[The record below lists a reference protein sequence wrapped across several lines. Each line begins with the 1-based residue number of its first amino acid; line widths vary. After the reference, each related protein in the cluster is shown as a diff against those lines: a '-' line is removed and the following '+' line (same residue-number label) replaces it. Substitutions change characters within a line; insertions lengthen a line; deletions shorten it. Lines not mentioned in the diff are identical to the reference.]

1 MDGKVF
7 SRSAS
12 KKMGIFLAEKVKKT
26 KRDTPERMSNEVL
39 YEQGASAPRHPR
51 QRDVRR
57 TSKQRGRPVRPKGV
71 AGMPLTG
78 AV

>member
-1 MDGKVF
+1 MT
-7 SRSAS
+7 A
-12 KKMGIFLAEKVKKT
+12 MGQSI
-26 KRDTPERMSNEVL
+26 KRHPERMSNEMPML
-39 YEQGASAPRHPR
+39 QKGASAPRHPR

-78 AV
+78 AVSVS